1 MRSILSR
8 SLRFCCVGF
17 LLSIS
22 ANSRAQ
28 APLIPELSANDVSWL
43 FPVPG
48 QAADFDNLI
57 PIGSLTTENPN
68 DPTKRDAVWSA
79 AAFESFVDIATGP
92 AAQVGGNT
100 IHLAPE
106 ARSID
111 AWFIAGI
118 RIDAGAPGLSPDI
131 AAQFGQSPQIRIIVQ
146 PVIRNP
152 DGTPAVQDIAGHLV
166 FDFVSESSD
175 PARPGCLPRPV
186 PDLVALKAIITEL
199 AALRTK
205 LSAGQLGTDKV
216 TTSGV
221 PLGVHPGLLDA
232 TTARNVSGEMRSFLE
247 RHAFA
252 RNLDAM
258 AIAGPVPWIFLA
270 MQRLPSGGFVPVPGP
285 TLDGQHFA
293 QMLNVAGSDPRVTPA
308 AITNNRNAI
317 TCGNAAVPAG
327 LPAAA
332 RSGVSTTNLF
342 ANPPSADQ
350 VKEILDTIGDPAKS
364 HFFNT
369 DCVSC
374 HTETRRAMQLLQ
386 VTTDPRIDPA
396 VLPGDDWNVRNF
408 GWSPFGAGQ
417 PQATVTRRTAAET
430 DAVVKFINSELLNK

>member
-1 MRSILSR
+1 M
-8 SLRFCCVGF
+8 
-17 LLSIS
+17 SIS
-22 ANSRAQ
+22 AGSRAQ
-28 APLIPELSANDVSWL
+28 APLIPDLSANDVSWL
-43 FPVPG
+43 FPVPT

-57 PIGSLTTENPN
+57 PIGSLTTANPN
-68 DPTKRDAVWSA
+68 DPTKRDAVWTA
-79 AAFESFVDIATGP
+79 AAFQSFVDIATSP
-92 AAQVGGNT
+92 AAQVGGNA
-100 IHLAPE
+100 IHLPPE

-111 AWFIAGI
+111 AWFVAGI

-131 AAQFGQSPQIRIIVQ
+131 VAQFGQSPQIRIVVQ

-166 FDFVSESSD
+166 FDFVNAASD
-175 PARPGCLPRPV
+175 PAQAGCLARPV
-186 PDLVALKAIITEL
+186 PDLVALKAMVTEI

-205 LSAGQLGTDKV
+205 LSAGQLGADNV

-232 TTARNVSGEMRSFLE
+232 TTARNVSAEMKSFLE

-258 AIAGPVPWIFLA
+258 AIAGPAPWIFLA
-270 MQRLPSGGFVPVPGP
+270 MQKLPSGGFVPVPSP
-285 TLDGQHFA
+285 TLDGQQVS
-293 QMLNVAGSDPRVTPA
+293 QMLNVAGSDPRVTPVA
-308 AITNNRNAI
+308 NTNNGNAI
-317 TCGNAAVPAG
+317 TCRNEAAS
-327 LPAAA
+327 
-332 RSGVSTTNLF
+332 RRGVSTAGLF

-350 VKEILDTIGDPAKS
+350 AKEILDLISDPARS

-386 VTTDPRIDPA
+386 VTTDPRIDSA

-408 GWSPFGAGQ
+408 GWSPFGARQ